1 MVRANTDGNMCRGDA
16 AIILRLAIDAEW
28 VEDHS
33 IRQWVVHGRR
43 NGPVGVEDEVDWHT
57 TMAVDKSRKE
67 GTEVVPIAVPD
78 HPQVGG
84 VKAAPEI
91 SKQRPNK
98 NVGIVAG
105 KATTRVSARR
115 SVPI

>member
-1 MVRANTDGNMCRGDA
+1 MD
-16 AIILRLAIDAEW
+16 
-28 VEDHS
+28 
-33 IRQWVVHGRR
+33 
-43 NGPVGVEDEVDWHT
+43 VEDEVDRHAIVAT
-57 TMAVDKSRKE
+57 DKSRKE

>member
-1 MVRANTDGNMCRGDA
+1 MD
-16 AIILRLAIDAEW
+16 
-28 VEDHS
+28 
-33 IRQWVVHGRR
+33 
-43 NGPVGVEDEVDWHT
+43 VEDEVDRHAIVAT
-57 TMAVDKSRKE
+57 DKSRKE

-105 KATTRVSARR
+105 KAIEKASVRRGRPIRKKLSQTRKMAMITLRRRLSRSQNSMKVSN
-115 SVPI
+115 SKPNEVW

>member
-1 MVRANTDGNMCRGDA
+1 MEEGLDRHTLV
-16 AIILRLAIDAEW
+16 AI
-28 VEDHS
+28 
-33 IRQWVVHGRR
+33 
-43 NGPVGVEDEVDWHT
+43 
-57 TMAVDKSRKE
+57 DKSRKE